1 MLQGQIEA
9 LQQKR
14 LEVEQHIERTEA
26 WVEHLGEWNV
36 HVHVEEDE
44 DAVLIANMIVHIPNE
59 TMVR

>member
-1 MLQGQIEA
+1 MQGQIEA

-26 WVEHLGEWNV
+26 WVKHLGEWNV